1 MPELEINGVRTY
13 YEESGSG
20 PPLVLVHGLG
30 ASTALWSKVAP
41 ALAEEFRVVTYDL
54 RGSGRT
60 PATGAT
66 TLAELV
72 DDLRRLVARL
82 DLDRSLVMG
91 HSIGGSVALAHA
103 AAHPEQVRAVL
114 GVGALS
120 GLPDAGRDG
129 MRTRAETVEASG
141 MEAVAE
147 TVATNG
153 MAPSFREAHPDELQ
167 RFVSLLE
174 ENDPAGYSAL
184 CRVVADVDIV
194 AQLERIAAPVLL
206 VAGALDAVVLPDSN
220 EANAARMRNAR
231 AVTVDDSAHLLP
243 WEKPD
248 VLLAIALPFLRE
260 AAAAPVSS

>member
-1 MPELEINGVRTY
+1 MPELETNGVRTY

-30 ASTALWSKVAP
+30 ASTGLWSKIAP

-60 PATGAT
+60 PATGPV

-72 DDLRRLVARL
+72 DDLCSLVERL
-82 DLDRSLVMG
+82 DLGQTLVMG

-103 AAHPEQVRAVL
+103 AAHPEQVRAV
-114 GVGALS
+114 VGIGAPS

-129 MRTRAETVEASG
+129 MRARAEAVEANG

-147 TVATNG
+147 AVATNG
-153 MAPSFREAHPDELQ
+153 MAPSFRKAHPEELEG
-167 RFVSLLE
+167 FVSLLE
-174 ENDPAGYSAL
+174 ENDPASYSAL
-184 CRVVADVDIV
+184 CRVVADVDI
-194 AQLERIAAPVLL
+194 AAALERITAPVLL
-206 VAGALDAVVLPDSN
+206 VAGALDAVVPPDVN
-220 EANAARMRNAR
+220 EANAARIQNAR

-260 AAAAPVSS
+260 AATAPVSR

>member
-1 MPELEINGVRTY
+1 MPELDIDGVTTY

-41 ALAEEFRVVTYDL
+41 PLAEEFRVVAYDI

-60 PATGAT
+60 PASGDM
-66 TLAELV
+66 TLDALV
-72 DDLRRLVARL
+72 GDLRRLIERL
-82 DLDRSLVMG
+82 DLGPSLVMG

-103 AAHPEQVRAVL
+103 AAHPEVR
-114 GVGALS
+114 GVVAIGAPS
-120 GLPDAGRDG
+120 ELPEAGREG
-129 MRTRAETVEASG
+129 MRARAEAVEAGG

-167 RFVSLLE
+167 RFVSLLG
-174 ENDPAGYSAL
+174 ENDPAAYAAF
-184 CRVVADVDIV
+184 CRLVAAVEIV
-194 AQLERIAAPVLL
+194 ASLEQIAAPVLL
-206 VAGALDAVVLPDSN
+206 VAGALDAVVPPDAN
-220 EANAARMRNAR
+220 EANAARIPNAR

-248 VLLAIALPFLRE
+248 ALLEIVLPFLRE
-260 AAAAPVSS
+260 AASAPVPR

>member
-1 MPELEINGVRTY
+1 MPELDIDGVTTY

-41 ALAEEFRVVTYDL
+41 PLAEEFRVVGYDL

-60 PATGAT
+60 LASGDM
-66 TLAELV
+66 TLDALV
-72 DDLRRLVARL
+72 GDLRRLIERL
-82 DLDRSLVMG
+82 GLGPSLVMG

-103 AAHPEQVRAVL
+103 AAHPEQVRAV
-114 GVGALS
+114 VGIGAPS
-120 GLPDAGRDG
+120 ELPEAGREG
-129 MRTRAETVEASG
+129 MRTRVEAVEAGG

-153 MAPSFREAHPDELQ
+153 MAPSFREAHPAELQ
-167 RFVSLLE
+167 RFVSMLE
-174 ENDPAGYSAL
+174 ENDPTAYAAF
-184 CRVVADVDIV
+184 CRLVAAVEIV
-194 AQLERIAAPVLL
+194 ASLGQIAAPVLL
-206 VAGALDAVVLPDSN
+206 VAGALDAVVPPDAN
-220 EANAARMRNAR
+220 AANAARIPNAR

-248 VLLAIALPFLRE
+248 ALLEIVPPFLRE
-260 AAAAPVSS
+260 AASAPVPR